1 MSITNTSDISDE
13 YIAAEIDFINV
24 LYKTDIDINFRHS
37 TPDSQRRV
45 HGLVSP
51 CCDNEQK
58 TLLIRLVRILME
70 NFPAPSGRHI
80 HTRYAVAAIL
90 YYYYQLHLIETH
102 ATGFLDLSVLPMLYP
117 QIKKSE
123 VNNILRLSNFLIIS
137 DEPYVVEIRRAIMP
151 LNPEP
156 FVGGRKHKRTKNG
169 NARKNGNRIKI
180 GTRHNRRK

>member
-13 YIAAEIDFINV
+13 NIAAEIDFINV
-24 LYKTDIDINFRHS
+24 LYTSVMNLIFRHS
-37 TPDSQRRV
+37 PPDTQRRV
-45 HGLVSP
+45 HGLISQ

-70 NFPAPSGRHI
+70 NFPVPNGRRI
-80 HTRYAVAAIL
+80 AMRYAVAAIL

-102 ATGFLDLSVLPMLYP
+102 ANGFLNLTVLPRLYP
-117 QIKKSE
+117 QIKQNE

-137 DEPYVVEIRRAIMP
+137 DEPYVVEIRRAIMQ

-156 FVGGRKHKRTKNG
+156 FVGGRKHRRTKIG
-169 NARKNGNRIKI
+169 NKRNSGTRRKI
-180 GTRHNRRK
+180 GTRHKRK